1 VYNHAAS
8 VYQDISKKT
17 ISGRETEARVLTEA
31 ARRLIQVQQSWEA
44 PNRETLLD
52 EALRYNQQL
61 WSLLQTELVQEENP
75 LPKNL
80 RMDMLRLSRF
90 IDKRI
95 YEIMAFP
102 ASEKLTIIIDIN
114 QNLAAGLRGS
124 ATPVS

>member
-1 VYNHAAS
+1 MYNYAAS
-8 VYQDISKKT
+8 VYQDVSKKT

-31 ARRLIQVQQSWEA
+31 ARRLVQVQQSWEA

-75 LPKNL
+75 LPKKL

-102 ASEKLTIIIDIN
+102 TSEKLNIIIDIN

-124 ATPVS
+124 ASPES